1 MADFYIVPPRLIVG
15 SFDRTNAVTSLNS
28 LKGDLT
34 LLADTASG
42 LRVSVAG
49 GNFRFSVE
57 PNFYV
62 QITGSTVTGNL
73 QFDPSGT
80 NFGLAVGSGPSS
92 PGTGVT
98 GGLFF
103 NTTDNTLKVYDG
115 LSWGDILST
124 GGISQAAADLRFLK
138 LDGTNVPT
146 ASLSMGSQFLRL
158 ANLSSQI
165 SPGLAGQVFFNQD
178 LDKLSVYT
186 SSGWMVVG
194 TAITAYA
201 GNGIS
206 VNSSSFGATISVN
219 ESYNFTWTGAHTHTQ
234 PIVFA
239 ASQTFDIGKFNITGQ
254 SAGDLIYYDG
264 ANWNR
269 LPIGDP
275 NQGLKV
281 LPSGTGITWGVVS
294 SSGGGAGVSNLNN
307 LTDGFQYFD
316 TGTSGTLFNISS
328 FGQTHTFNIPIAG
341 VGVTGLVS
349 SQAQTFEGS
358 KTFSSDTIISSTSA
372 SGSTGTGAL
381 VVYGGVGISGSLN
394 VGGNLSFTGTITS
407 GVWAGTAITP
417 FYGGTGFTSYTKGD
431 LLVGAGTTLIKHP
444 VGSDTYV
451 LTSDSASAS
460 GVTWTAATS
469 IGSST
474 IGTPTDG
481 SYTDGF
487 FTSWTNST
495 TVANAV
501 DDINELLAL
510 IAPARPNYL
519 TGTTLTASSV
529 PTYYTVRISAGLG
542 TEWYQAGYGTGS
554 SITRYYLSGS
564 HTLNTPSTTTTFSAG
579 SLTTSTYGTIFFKTI
594 NKNFPTGA
602 GYGTIDLTSTYAV
615 NTTNNNLKLTALDVY
630 NNIWTKANAQIL
642 TYTQPNAGYEGMLIA
657 HTENNQF
664 TNTYEV
670 WKDPWSASNPN
681 PTFSQSATAA
691 TYSQT
696 TKWLSGIEYYTTG
709 TGFSVYFKGAAGIY
723 SSCYNTTQ
731 VYGISATGLVTSTG
745 TATNPLYSDELDKSG
760 ANHVRVTLN
769 SSSASSFNKYLTVT
783 IYKAHN
789 TTATSNA
796 TIAKAINT
804 YTTVSTTTYE
814 GFQDEAQRLVI
825 GTGIAFTSTLDL
837 ANGNLQARSGTLTYP
852 NASDYDT
859 QYGGTRTYTGDQEY
873 QRYFYKTS
881 ASTGTLTF
889 TGFTASN
896 IAAYGTGSVNV
907 LLQLEGDNKFFD
919 LGVLQGSN
927 SNDGSSR
934 AAAISAK
941 TSASSGALNWSLG
954 VYTTGVSGAGNS
966 GRYRAIIIFRNNTY
980 TTTSITS
987 S

>member
-316 TGTSGTLFNISS
+316 TGTSGTL
-328 FGQTHTFNIPIAG
+328 
-341 VGVTGLVS
+341 
-349 SQAQTFEGS
+349 
-358 KTFSSDTIISSTSA
+358 
-372 SGSTGTGAL
+372 
-381 VVYGGVGISGSLN
+381 Y
-394 VGGNLSFTGTITS
+394 
-407 GVWAGTAITP
+407 
-417 FYGGTGFTSYTKGD
+417 
-431 LLVGAGTTLIKHP
+431 
-444 VGSDTYV
+444 
-451 LTSDSASAS
+451 
-460 GVTWTAATS
+460 
-469 IGSST
+469 
-474 IGTPTDG
+474 
-481 SYTDGF
+481 
-487 FTSWTNST
+487 
-495 TVANAV
+495 
-501 DDINELLAL
+501 
-510 IAPARPNYL
+510 
-519 TGTTLTASSV
+519 
-529 PTYYTVRISAGLG
+529 
-542 TEWYQAGYGTGS
+542 
-554 SITRYYLSGS
+554 
-564 HTLNTPSTTTTFSAG
+564 
-579 SLTTSTYGTIFFKTI
+579 IFCR
-594 NKNFPTGA
+594 
-602 GYGTIDLTSTYAV
+602 S
-615 NTTNNNLKLTALDVY
+615 
-630 NNIWTKANAQIL
+630 
-642 TYTQPNAGYEGMLIA
+642 
-657 HTENNQF
+657 
-664 TNTYEV
+664 NTY
-670 WKDPWSASNPN
+670 
-681 PTFSQSATAA
+681 
-691 TYSQT
+691 
-696 TKWLSGIEYYTTG
+696 I
-709 TGFSVYFKGAAGIY
+709 
-723 SSCYNTTQ
+723 
-731 VYGISATGLVTSTG
+731 
-745 TATNPLYSDELDKSG
+745 
-760 ANHVRVTLN
+760 
-769 SSSASSFNKYLTVT
+769 
-783 IYKAHN
+783 
-789 TTATSNA
+789 
-796 TIAKAINT
+796 
-804 YTTVSTTTYE
+804 
-814 GFQDEAQRLVI
+814 
-825 GTGIAFTSTLDL
+825 
-837 ANGNLQARSGTLTYP
+837 
-852 NASDYDT
+852 
-859 QYGGTRTYTGDQEY
+859 
-873 QRYFYKTS
+873 
-881 ASTGTLTF
+881 
-889 TGFTASN
+889 
-896 IAAYGTGSVNV
+896 
-907 LLQLEGDNKFFD
+907 
-919 LGVLQGSN
+919 
-927 SNDGSSR
+927 
-934 AAAISAK
+934 
-941 TSASSGALNWSLG
+941 
-954 VYTTGVSGAGNS
+954 
-966 GRYRAIIIFRNNTY
+966 
-980 TTTSITS
+980 
-987 S
+987 